1 MLTKTK
7 ISGLAVGSVLAVGT
21 SPSASVGESK
31 IAKLEV
37 PVAILPAAVVGID
50 LDVSE
55 AGMRPI
61 KLQLDPSTSLE
72 EWSKENARRFRILT
86 AKRAQLIA
94 TLDEEREFAELQQKR
109 RAAVAF
115 ASGVDALSEWRR
127 RRFARE
133 LLTLLSKNA
142 TFLNSSDKEKLR
154 AFGQTPKS

>member
-31 IAKLEV
+31 IAKIEV
-37 PVAILPAAVVGID
+37 PLAILPAAVVGID
-50 LDVSE
+50 LDMSE
-55 AGMRPI
+55 TSISPI
-61 KLQLDPSTSLE
+61 KLELDPSNFE
-72 EWSKENARRFRILT
+72 DWSGENARRFRFLT
-86 AKRAQLIA
+86 AKRAQLAA
-94 TLDEEREFAELQQKR
+94 TSDEEKEFAELQEKR

-142 TFLNSSDKEKLR
+142 TFLNSTDKEKLR
-154 AFGQTPKS
+154 AFGQTPRS